1 LAPTFFLRN
10 ATPRSLSSLSL
21 HGALP
26 ICNVVGFGTLPA
38 RYMALTCYWS
48 QSGSTVEADI
58 MFNKADY
65 RWATRVKSGCR
76 MTWDVQAVATHEF
89 GHAFGLA
96 HVTEGLHGHLTMAPY
111 ILPCQTSESRPA

>member
-76 MTWDVQAVATHEF
+76 MTWDVQAVRSEEH
-89 GHAFGLA
+89 
-96 HVTEGLHGHLTMAPY
+96 
-111 ILPCQTSESRPA
+111 TSELQSRVDLVCRLLLEKKKNT